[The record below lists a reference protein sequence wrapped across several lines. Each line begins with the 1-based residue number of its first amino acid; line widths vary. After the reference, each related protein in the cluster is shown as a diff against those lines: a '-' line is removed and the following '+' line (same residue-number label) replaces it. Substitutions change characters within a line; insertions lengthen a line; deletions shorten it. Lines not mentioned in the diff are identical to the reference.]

1 MTRPLAALL
10 NSINK
15 QVTITCKDSAEII
28 GTITEVDEYMN
39 MVLRDAQEIRNSLLK
54 KSEVLIVHGRDI
66 FIIKLENGLDWG
78 KGTVLRTSYFL
89 CRRRLATWFRF
100 QCFVISNDIKT

>member
-1 MTRPLAALL
+1 MWTKFAIEYGDMTRPLAALL

-66 FIIKLENGLDWG
+66 FIIKLENGLD
-78 KGTVLRTSYFL
+78 
-89 CRRRLATWFRF
+89 
-100 QCFVISNDIKT
+100 